1 MSTPLEQAEKL
12 LADLVSFPTVT
23 GLPNGDMIAYIKTY
37 LQDLGIP
44 VMLDAHEDGLR
55 FNLFATIGSGQSDG
69 IILSGH
75 TDVVPATGDGW
86 SRDPFILHKQDGR
99 LYGRGAVDMK
109 GFLAT
114 ALAMAPA
121 FKAAEDKL
129 TMPLHYAF
137 TFDEEVGSFGAA
149 QMPEFLRRAGIKP
162 AMAIIGEPT
171 GMRPFIGHKGGLEL
185 VAEIRGSAG
194 HASDPR
200 GKVNAIYYAAQLI
213 GYIEQIAN
221 QLADAPVTVSP
232 FDPPYTTLSVGHI
245 EGGEARNI
253 IPDYCRFLWEI
264 RPLPS
269 DNAYEILADIKA
281 YIADVLEPE
290 MQRVSADAEISI
302 TEISWC
308 PGMDARA
315 GSSAA
320 SLIARL
326 WTNEA
331 PSVVSFG
338 TDGGHY
344 QQAGMETIVFGP
356 GGMDEMHQP
365 DEFIEVDA
373 MRQGLAFLENLLRYA
388 QEPQAQSQ
396 TSRSGDSA

>member
-1 MSTPLEQAEKL
+1 MTPPLEQAEKL

-23 GLPNGDMIAYIKTY
+23 GLPNGDMIAYIKDY
-37 LQDLGIP
+37 LENLGIP
-44 VMLDAHEDGLR
+44 VMLDAHEDGVR
-55 FNLFATIGSGQSDG
+55 FNLFASIGPGQCDG

-114 ALAMAPA
+114 ALAMAPT
-121 FKAAEDKL
+121 FKAAEDSL
-129 TMPLHYAF
+129 SIPLHYAF

-149 QMPEFLRRAGIKP
+149 QMPDFLQRAGIKP
-162 AMAIIGEPT
+162 AIAIIGEPT

-200 GKVNAIYYAAQLI
+200 GKVNALYYAARLI
-213 GYIEQIAN
+213 THIEQVADRLAN
-221 QLADAPVTVSP
+221 MPVTDSP

-315 GSSAA
+315 SSSAA

-356 GGMDEMHQP
+356 GGMNEMHQP

-373 MRQGLAFLENLLRYA
+373 IKQGLAFLENLLGYT
-388 QEPQAQSQ
+388 QEPPLGRHVSPAGD
-396 TSRSGDSA
+396 TS

>member
-1 MSTPLEQAEKL
+1 MSTTLEQAEKL

-37 LQDLGIP
+37 LEDLGIP
-44 VMLDAHEDGLR
+44 VMLDAHDDGVR
-55 FNLFATIGSGQSDG
+55 FNLFASIGPGHCDG

-86 SRDPFILHKQDGR
+86 SRDPFVLHKQDGR

-149 QMPEFLRRAGIKP
+149 QMPDFLRREGIKP

-200 GKVNAIYYAAQLI
+200 GKVNAIYYAARLI
-213 GYIEQIAN
+213 TYIEQVADK
-221 QLADAPVTVSP
+221 LATAPATDSL
-232 FDPPYTTLSVGHI
+232 FNPPYTTLSVGHI

-253 IPDYCRFLWEI
+253 IPDYCQFLWEI
-264 RPLPS
+264 RPLPG
-269 DNAYEILADIKA
+269 DDAYAILADIKA
-281 YIADVLEPE
+281 YIADVLVPE
-290 MQRVSADAEISI
+290 MQTIRMDANISI

-315 GSSAA
+315 TSSVA

-373 MRQGLAFLENLLRYA
+373 IKQGLAFLENLLSYA
-388 QEPQAQSQ
+388 QEAS
-396 TSRSGDSA
+396 SAHPMSSTGHMS